1 MTDSSGVFRTV
12 FQSSATIASL
22 ESEILTNSLHDIINA
37 FKDHTT
43 ELLGLV
49 AYSGFDVQKFRA
61 ALVHDKKVTNEE
73 LVFCVMIFM
82 VRGNNVARILE
93 STKDE
98 DVKTMLTSLRRK
110 LDIKNS
116 AAGKTTHVTLSR
128 IAIAFPE
135 ITALLLDAAPEMP
148 GAVPLEYIRKLT
160 GCSEYPAIARQS
172 SLACFLPQKVQ
183 DSEAMLA
190 VFFLPNLMLSETI
203 NRGKKD
209 WKALNENEKAETIHV
224 YQLNAWNSTLFSEE
238 ERISWSLKLGILVKS
253 SKGAP
258 EYSSIWR
265 EARKAAEKLL
275 QDKHAFS
282 FNKD

>member
-22 ESEILTNSLHDIINA
+22 DSEILTNSLHDIINA

-73 LVFCVMIFM
+73 CGT
-82 VRGNNVARILE
+82 GNAR
-93 STKDE
+93 S
-98 DVKTMLTSLRRK
+98 S
-110 LDIKNS
+110 
-116 AAGKTTHVTLSR
+116 
-128 IAIAFPE
+128 P
-135 ITALLLDAAPEMP
+135 
-148 GAVPLEYIRKLT
+148 IRVHQKAD

-209 WKALNENEKAETIHV
+209 WKALNENEKAETTHV